1 MSLAWRLALT
11 RSAKPFSQAAGQTLR
26 NGGATGRAWIRM
38 RPCASVVT
46 RSSVAGGDGVAARQ
60 SGTAADSQAQVNS
73 RAVGF
78 MPPLKL
84 AMPPSRARVLPL
96 RSPRAFRLERSVNR
110 LNPLPMLSDAR
121 QAELLKFAEALAD
134 VARSVLIPAHADP
147 ETRLEIKPDGSPVT
161 WADKEAE
168 RLMRQLITKA
178 YPTHGI
184 LGEEFGPQN
193 VDAEFCWVLDP
204 IDGTKSFL
212 SRVPLY
218 VTLIGLRYEGQPLLG
233 LIDQPILDERIVGDG
248 RTARLN
254 GKTVRAAEVAL
265 KDAVVVSTDFDNVR
279 RLHKRARWNRLA
291 DSVAH
296 TRTWGDGY
304 GHLLVASGRAHVVA
318 DPVMNPWDLVPV
330 IPVLKGA
337 GALVTDWQ
345 GGDAVASG
353 NIIAAAPK
361 LHAQVLATLND

>member
-1 MSLAWRLALT
+1 
-11 RSAKPFSQAAGQTLR
+11 
-26 NGGATGRAWIRM
+26 
-38 RPCASVVT
+38 
-46 RSSVAGGDGVAARQ
+46 
-60 SGTAADSQAQVNS
+60 
-73 RAVGF
+73 
-78 MPPLKL
+78 
-84 AMPPSRARVLPL
+84 
-96 RSPRAFRLERSVNR
+96 
-110 LNPLPMLSDAR
+110 MLSEAR

-134 VARSVLIPAHADP
+134 VARSVIVPAHRSS
-147 ETRLEIKPDGSPVT
+147 ETRLEVKPDGTPVT

-168 RLMRQLITKA
+168 RLMRALIAQA
-178 YPTHGI
+178 YPSHGI
-184 LGEEFGPQN
+184 LGEEFGPQD

-218 VTLIGLRYEGQPLLG
+218 VTLIGLRYQGEPLLG

-254 GKTVRAAEVAL
+254 GQTVRAKEVAL

-279 RLHKRARWNRLA
+279 RYHKRARWSRLA

-337 GALVTDWQ
+337 GAVVTDWE
-345 GGDAVASG
+345 GGDPIASG
-353 NIIAAAPK
+353 NVIAAAPG
-361 LHAQVLATLND
+361 LHAQVLEALVD

>member
-1 MSLAWRLALT
+1 
-11 RSAKPFSQAAGQTLR
+11 
-26 NGGATGRAWIRM
+26 
-38 RPCASVVT
+38 
-46 RSSVAGGDGVAARQ
+46 
-60 SGTAADSQAQVNS
+60 
-73 RAVGF
+73 
-78 MPPLKL
+78 
-84 AMPPSRARVLPL
+84 
-96 RSPRAFRLERSVNR
+96 
-110 LNPLPMLSDAR
+110 MLSDAR

-147 ETRLEIKPDGSPVT
+147 DTRLEIKSDGTPVT

-168 RLMRQLITKA
+168 RLMRQLIAKA
-178 YPTHGI
+178 YPSHGI

-193 VDAEFCWVLDP
+193 ADAEFCWVLDP

-254 GKTVRAAEVAL
+254 GKPVRVAEVAL
-265 KDAVVVSTDFDNVR
+265 KDAVVVSTDFDHIR
-279 RLHKRARWNRLA
+279 RLNKRARWNRLA

-304 GHLLVASGRAHVVA
+304 GHMLVASGRAHVVA

-337 GALVTDWQ
+337 GAVVTDWH
-345 GGDAVASG
+345 GGNAVATG

-361 LHAQVLATLND
+361 LHAQVLASLND